1 MVHET
6 GNGAEQFNCPA
17 SPNDVNKQLLA
28 DCSAGECSTLPPC
41 YPVTYPVHVFTTATP
56 VADTQTTHLTL

>member
-41 YPVTYPVHVFTTATP
+41 YPVTRPAYSPPPPLLRTP
-56 VADTQTTHLTL
+56 RPRI